1 MAGSAHRNHR
11 FHIAAPSRCEA
22 ELGWVAEVVFG
33 RFLDLDFNLDWTD
46 SPSLTISRGGRSIQT
61 PITFFE
67 RADTAWLDSSSLPSS
82 PPLNWRPASIDL
94 SDHLLETETPVF
106 FGEPTVE
113 RLGSD
118 RIRFDFDLLGTIFF
132 LLSRYEEGVHEDS
145 DEHDRFPPTASML
158 DAHRLIERP
167 IVDEY
172 VEILGNAI
180 RTLWPDLPPPPR
192 SGRCRLT
199 CDVDSLFDPASL
211 SVRNLTK
218 RILGLAAGRSQVGT
232 IRGNLRSH
240 LHVRRHGPRSNPY
253 WVGVERL
260 LDDLRRLE
268 IPGTFYFIPK
278 TTVPALDG
286 DNRPEDPA
294 VGELLRRIDEAGLEI
309 GVHPGY
315 GTYRDPDLFAES
327 VSHLRREL
335 DRLGIDHSDLGGRQ
349 HYLRWSTM
357 TTPALCEASGLTHD
371 STLGYA
377 QSAGFRCGTARDFPL
392 YDLAARRGLT
402 CIERPLILM
411 DATLQSKAYGKE
423 TTGVPDSE
431 IVSKLAHASRHYG
444 GNFNVLWHN
453 TSFLADPEGL
463 LYTSII
469 EAIQRHP

>member
-1 MAGSAHRNHR
+1 MTIVAWENPRL
-11 FHIAAPSRCEA
+11 HITAPPRSRG
-22 ELGWVAEVVFG
+22 ELEWVLDLVIN
-33 RFLDLDFNLDWTD
+33 RFLGLDFDLEWTND
-46 SPSLTISRGGRSIQT
+46 SALTISRGSKTIRM
-61 PITFFE
+61 PVTFFVM
-67 RADTAWLDSSSLPSS
+67 ADAAWLDPSTLPCHEFTCWKPSAIG
-82 PPLNWRPASIDL
+82 LD
-94 SDHLLETETPVF
+94 DHLLEPTIPVI
-106 FGEPTVE
+106 FGTNGAE
-113 RLGSD
+113 RTKSD
-118 RIRFDFDLLGTIFF
+118 AIQLHFDLFGAIFF
-132 LLSRYEEGVHEDS
+132 LISRYEEGVVASQDVHA
-145 DEHDRFPPTASML
+145 RFPPSASKFGETEL
-158 DAHRLIERP
+158 LQRP

-211 SVRNLTK
+211 SVQNLTK

-253 WVGVERL
+253 WVGVEHL

-453 TSFLADPEGL
+453 TSFLADPGGL